1 MEYQKLSNE
10 FVFFV
15 ARNIIKQFI
24 NLTPHTLNIIKA
36 DGSTIDIQPSGDIAR
51 VSSTST
57 VVATFKGINISQ
69 QIFGEVIDLPDTKD
83 GIIYIVSRMVKD
95 RVPDRADVLV
105 PGAPV
110 RDAEGRIIGANGLSL

>member
-36 DGSTIDIQPSGDIAR
+36 DGSTIDIQPSGNIAR

-57 VVATFKGINISQ
+57 VVATFKGINVSQ

-110 RDAEGRIIGANGLSL
+110 RDSEGRIIWANGLSL

>member
-36 DGSTIDIQPSGDIAR
+36 DGSTIDIQPSGNIAR
-51 VSSTST
+51 VSSSST
-57 VVATFKGINISQ
+57 IVATLKGINVSQ
-69 QIFGEVIDLPDTKD
+69 QTFGDVIDLPDAQD
-83 GIIYIVSRMVKD
+83 GIIYIVSQMVKD
-95 RVPDRADVLV
+95 RVPDRPDVLV

-110 RDAEGRIIGANGLSL
+110 RDSEGRIIGANGLSL